1 MLTCFRRGIACNLRG
16 KHLIYKADASWRN
29 MALAVCLSH
38 CIISDYLECL
48 WKNASLPSH
57 ALFAPNLCAWT
68 NAKLTTSGNP
78 CTKTATLKDSRKKLR
93 DATRH
98 LDVRKRDENNV
109 DLLDMWSGSRVQ
121 ERKSDD
127 RGRACARELP
137 YGDSSPR
144 NMHIFCR
151 VQLSV

>member
-1 MLTCFRRGIACNLRG
+1 MSRSGSGVDWRYIAYPSNPLRAFTGKMLTCFRRGIACNLRG

-38 CIISDYLECL
+38 RIISDYLECL

-109 DLLDMWSGSRVQ
+109 DLLDMWSGSRVTRTQ
-121 ERKSDD
+121 V
-127 RGRACARELP
+127 G
-137 YGDSSPR
+137 
-144 NMHIFCR
+144 
-151 VQLSV
+151 